1 MKLSVQFAPAGVGA
15 GALAGRPVLV
25 IDILRA
31 TTTMVAALGAGARAI
46 LPAAGA
52 EDALK
57 LAQNLKGGDV
67 LLAGERRAER
77 IAGFALGNSPLEM
90 TPDVVAGK
98 TLVMT
103 TTNGIQ
109 AVLAAENGRPV
120 LMGAAVNFTA
130 AAAAARR
137 AFEQAGELTILCAG
151 RENGFALEDAYA
163 AGRFVEAIVPG
174 RLRRTLETNDAVT
187 AARELVRKFGDDWL
201 KAVRASAHARF
212 LKERG
217 FGRDVAFA
225 AEQDASEVVPGYA
238 DHRITISGRG

>member
-1 MKLSVQFAPAGVGA
+1 MKLSVRFTPVGVNA

-31 TTTMVAALGAGARAI
+31 TTTMVAALGAGAKAI

-77 IAGFALGNSPLEM
+77 IPGFALGNSPLEM
-90 TPDVVAGK
+90 TPAVVAGK

-109 AVLAAENGRPV
+109 AVLAAEGGRPV

-130 AAAAARR
+130 AVAAARG

-151 RENGFALEDAYA
+151 REQGFALEDAYA

-174 RLRRTLETNDAVT
+174 KLRRTLEANDAVV
-187 AARELVRKFGDDWL
+187 AAREMVRKFGDSWQ

-212 LKERG
+212 LKTRG
-217 FGRDVAFA
+217 FDQDVAFA
-225 AEQDASEVVPGYA
+225 TQQDASDVVPAYA
-238 DHRITISGRG
+238 DHRITVAGRG

>member
-1 MKLSVQFAPAGVGA
+1 MKLSVHFAPVGIPA

-25 IDILRA
+25 LDILRA

-46 LPAAGA
+46 LPAASA

-57 LAQNLKGGDV
+57 LAQNLKGGDL
-67 LLAGERRAER
+67 LLAGERRAQR
-77 IAGFALGNSPLEM
+77 IPGFALGNSPLEM
-90 TPDVVAGK
+90 TPAVVGGK

-109 AVLAAENGRPV
+109 AVLAAQEGRPV
-120 LMGAAVNFTA
+120 LMGAAVNFAA

-137 AFEQAGELTILCAG
+137 AFEAAGELTILCAG

-163 AGRFVEAIVPG
+163 GGRFVEAIVPG
-174 RLRRTLETNDAVT
+174 SRRRRLEVNDAVL
-187 AARELVRKFGDDWL
+187 AARELVRKFGADWK

-212 LKERG
+212 LKECG
-217 FGRDVAFA
+217 FGEDVAFA
-225 AEQDASEVVPGYA
+225 TAQDASDVVPGYT
-238 DHRITISGRG
+238 DHRITVSGRG